1 MTPEGPPPSAG
12 RSVRSVVPR
21 VLRRG
26 AALVV
31 LIVIVEYLVVPR
43 LVGASH
49 HLDLLG
55 RIRPG
60 WLVAGIVLEAASLFC
75 YALLTRTLLPHDRP
89 RLSRLVR
96 IVLATTALEHVVPAG
111 AVAGP
116 GLTVQLLHAEG
127 VAPADAAFLVVTEA
141 TGSAIVLNAML
152 WIALLVSIPLV
163 GVRPVYLVV
172 AVLGL
177 VAMLLVAALI
187 YTFTRGQ
194 ERAVR
199 VVRWLGDH
207 APRVGA
213 DQFERAVRRVGDSVS
228 QLGRSRDVLWRGTL
242 WAALNW
248 LLDAASLWSFVA
260 AFGYAM
266 RPIEL
271 FVAYGVAYVLAVI
284 PVVPAGLGVVEAT
297 TLSLLVGFGVPPSV
311 ATFGVLAWRLVNF
324 WLPIPIGAAAYVSL
338 RLPRG
343 RRRPSGGQPSLGQ

>member
-1 MTPEGPPPSAG
+1 MTSEVPPLTEG

-26 AALVV
+26 AVLVA
-31 LIVIVEYLVVPR
+31 LIVIVEYFVVPR
-43 LVGASH
+43 LVVASH

-55 RIRPG
+55 QMRPG
-60 WLVAGIVLEAASLFC
+60 WLVAGTVLEAASLFC
-75 YALLTRTLLPHDRP
+75 YALLTRTLLPHERP

-96 IVLATTALEHVVPAG
+96 IMLATTALEHVVPAG

-116 GLTVQLLHAEG
+116 SLTVQLLHTEG

-141 TGSAIVLNAML
+141 TGSAVVLNVML

-172 AVLGL
+172 ALLGL

-187 YTFTRGQ
+187 YTFTRGE

-207 APRVGA
+207 VPRVGA
-213 DQFERAVRRVGDSVS
+213 DRLERGVRRVGESVTH
-228 QLGRSRDVLWRGTL
+228 LGRSRAVLWRATL

-248 LLDAASLWSFVA
+248 LLDAASLWAFVA
-260 AFGYAM
+260 AFGYAP
-266 RPIEL
+266 RPVEV

-297 TLSLLVGFGVPPSV
+297 TLSLLVGFGVPPAI
-311 ATFGVLAWRLVNF
+311 ATFGVLGWRLVNF
-324 WLPIPIGAAAYVSL
+324 WLPIPVGAAAYLSL
-338 RLPRG
+338 RLPPV
-343 RRRPSGGQPSLGQ
+343 RRRR